1 MVPGHVTMDPPQN
14 QDRAEGPTP
23 GGRNDRQTGTLSPR
37 LRLASRVGLLT
48 LALGLTVVLAT
59 AGHLQPDPRGYGT
72 HEQLGRPPC
81 AILRLTGRPCP
92 ACGLTTSFAWFV
104 RGELAR
110 SWRANPAGP
119 FVASACVC
127 LIPWLVASATC
138 GRPLG
143 VRSAGETLMA
153 VVVVAAVLIVL
164 TWLVRRSL
172 SLI

>member
-14 QDRAEGPTP
+14 QDRADGSAP
-23 GGRNDRQTGTLSPR
+23 GGRNDRRSGTASPR
-37 LRLASRVGLLT
+37 LRTAARVGLLT
-48 LALGLTVVLAT
+48 LALGMTVVLAT
-59 AGHLQPDPRGYGT
+59 AGQLQPDPRGYGT

-92 ACGLTTSFAWFV
+92 SCGLTTSFAWFV
-104 RGELAR
+104 RGNLAR
-110 SWRANPAGP
+110 SWQANPSGP

-127 LIPWLVASATC
+127 LIPWLVASATG

-143 VRSAGETLMA
+143 VRSAGETLTVVA
-153 VVVVAAVLIVL
+153 VVATVLIVL

>member
-23 GGRNDRQTGTLSPR
+23 GGRYDRHTGTLSLR
-37 LRLASRVGLLT
+37 LRLVSRVGLLT

-81 AILRLTGRPCP
+81 AILSLTGRPCP

-127 LIPWLVASATC
+127 LIPWLVASASR